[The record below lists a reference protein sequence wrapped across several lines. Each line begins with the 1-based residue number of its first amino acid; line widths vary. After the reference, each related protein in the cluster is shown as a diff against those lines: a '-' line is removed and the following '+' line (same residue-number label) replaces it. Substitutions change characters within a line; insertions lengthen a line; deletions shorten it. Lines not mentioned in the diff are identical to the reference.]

1 MTDQV
6 LKGESSLADEI
17 VQILRSR
24 IINGEYSIGEKLV
37 ENKIAKELKVS
48 RTPVREAFKQLTKEQ
63 LTKENLIEYVPN
75 KGCFAKGFEQNDL
88 QDIYAVRIA
97 VEQLAVAWAIKNKT
111 DEDMARLKEQLEVMS
126 LYTASGM
133 VEKLIQADEEF
144 NNVLYQMARS
154 RFITQALRSYQEY
167 IDLARQGILARR
179 ENLPEILEEHKS
191 IYEAVDA
198 GDEDAAKAA
207 VERHL
212 KAAAKRAEA
221 RWL

>member
-24 IINGEYSIGEKLV
+24 IINGEYAIGEKLV

-48 RTPVREAFKQLTKEQ
+48 RTPVREAFKQLTKE
-63 LTKENLIEYVPN
+63 NLIEYVPN
-75 KGCFAKGFEQNDL
+75 KGCFAKGFEQSDL

-97 VEQLAVAWAIKNKT
+97 VEQLAGAWAIKNKT

-191 IYEAVDA
+191 IYGAVDA
-198 GDEDAAKAA
+198 GDEEAAKAA

>member
-1 MTDQV
+1 MSNQV

-17 VQILRSR
+17 IQILRSR
-24 IINGEYSIGEKLV
+24 IINGEYAIGEKLV

-48 RTPVREAFKQLTKEQ
+48 RTPVREAFKQ

-97 VEQLAVAWAIKNKT
+97 VEQLAVVWAIRNKT
-111 DEDMARLKEQLEVMS
+111 EEGMEKLREQLEVMS

-133 VEKLIQADEEF
+133 VEKLILADEEF
-144 NNVLYQMARS
+144 NNVLYQMTHS
-154 RFITQALRSYQEY
+154 RFITQALKSYQEY
-167 IDLARQGILARR
+167 IDLARQGALARR
-179 ENLPEILEEHKS
+179 ENLPVILEEHQR
-191 IYEAVDA
+191 IFDAVEA
-198 GDEDAAKAA
+198 GDEEAAKKA
-207 VERHL
+207 VEEHL
-212 KAAAKRAEA
+212 KAAAQRAEA

>member
-24 IINGEYSIGEKLV
+24 IINGEYAIGEKLV
-37 ENKIAKELKVS
+37 ENKIAEELKVS
-48 RTPVREAFKQLTKEQ
+48 RTPVREAFKQ

-97 VEQLAVAWAIKNKT
+97 VEQLAVEWAIKNKT
-111 DEDMARLKEQLEVMS
+111 EEDMARLKEQLEVMS
-126 LYTASGM
+126 LYTANGM

-144 NNVLYQMARS
+144 NNVCTR
-154 RFITQALRSYQEY
+154 
-167 IDLARQGILARR
+167 
-179 ENLPEILEEHKS
+179 
-191 IYEAVDA
+191 
-198 GDEDAAKAA
+198 
-207 VERHL
+207 
-212 KAAAKRAEA
+212 
-221 RWL
+221 

>member
-1 MTDQV
+1 MSNQV

-17 VQILRSR
+17 IQILRSR
-24 IINGEYSIGEKLV
+24 IINGEYAIGEKLV

-48 RTPVREAFKQLTKEQ
+48 RTPVREAFKQ

-97 VEQLAVAWAIKNKT
+97 VEQLAVVWAIRNKT
-111 DEDMARLKEQLEVMS
+111 EEGMEKLREQLEVMS

-133 VEKLIQADEEF
+133 VEKLILADEEF
-144 NNVLYQMARS
+144 NNVLYQMTHS
-154 RFITQALRSYQEY
+154 RFITQALKSYQEY
-167 IDLARQGILARR
+167 IDLARQGVLVRR
-179 ENLPEILEEHKS
+179 ENLPVILEEHQR
-191 IYEAVDA
+191 IFDAVEA
-198 GDEDAAKAA
+198 GDEEAAKKA
-207 VERHL
+207 VEEHL
-212 KAAAKRAEA
+212 KAAAQRAEA

>member
-24 IINGEYSIGEKLV
+24 IINGEYAIGEKLV

-48 RTPVREAFKQLTKEQ
+48 RTPVREAFKQ

-154 RFITQALRSYQEY
+154 RFITPRHCGLTRSTSIWPGRGSSPDARICRRSWKNTKAFTTRWTPATKKLR
-167 IDLARQGILARR
+167 RQQSNGI
-179 ENLPEILEEHKS
+179 
-191 IYEAVDA
+191 
-198 GDEDAAKAA
+198 
-207 VERHL
+207 
-212 KAAAKRAEA
+212 
-221 RWL
+221 